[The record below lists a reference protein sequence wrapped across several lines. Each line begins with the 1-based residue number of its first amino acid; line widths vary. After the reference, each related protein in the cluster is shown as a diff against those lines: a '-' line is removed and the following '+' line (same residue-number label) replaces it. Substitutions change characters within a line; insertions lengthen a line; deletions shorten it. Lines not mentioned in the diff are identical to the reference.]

1 MASSA
6 AKIGDEGH
14 VETLEIE
21 FIYLLQNLLT
31 F

>member
-14 VETLEIE
+14 VETFEID
-21 FIYLLQNLLT
+21 FIYLLQYFLT